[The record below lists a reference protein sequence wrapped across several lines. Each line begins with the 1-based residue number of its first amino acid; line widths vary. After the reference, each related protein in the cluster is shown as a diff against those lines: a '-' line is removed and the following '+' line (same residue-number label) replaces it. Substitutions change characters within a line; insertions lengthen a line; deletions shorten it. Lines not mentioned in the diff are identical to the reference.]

1 MFYIISPK
9 TNRFKRQLIQTA
21 IGWFM
26 FDKAFC

>member
-1 MFYIISPK
+1 MFNIISPK

-21 IGWFM
+21 NGWFM